1 MLTKKTIML
10 VDDDPDILT
19 VLQGNLSLAGFTV
32 MTAGSGREAL
42 QLLEGEAPDLLI
54 LDLSLPDLD
63 GLQICRRIKSAGF
76 DFPIIMLTARD
87 SVADKV
93 LGFEC
98 GADDYLVKPFAFLEL
113 EARIKT
119 CLRRQGKKVEPQPDR
134 LHCGGL
140 KIDCAAR
147 RVWLRDQEIPLTR
160 KEFDLLYFLA
170 LHAGETLSRDD
181 LRHALWGKKK
191 LYSWSRTIDVHI
203 QHLRQK
209 IERDPEKPEWI
220 VTITGVGYR
229 FDVSSGCKPQFY

>member
-1 MLTKKTIML
+1 MVKKTIML

-19 VLQGNLSLAGFTV
+19 VLQGNLALAGFTV

-42 QLLEGEAPDLLI
+42 QLLDDESPDLLI

-63 GLQICRRIKSAGF
+63 GLQICRRIKRAGF
-76 DFPIIMLTARD
+76 DLPIIMLTARD

-119 CLRRQGKKVEPQPDR
+119 CLRRQEKKVEPRPDCLR
-134 LHCGGL
+134 CGGL

-147 RVWLRDQEIPLTR
+147 RVWLKNREI
-160 KEFDLLYFLA
+160 A
-170 LHAGETLSRDD
+170 
-181 LRHALWGKKK
+181 
-191 LYSWSRTIDVHI
+191 
-203 QHLRQK
+203 
-209 IERDPEKPEWI
+209 
-220 VTITGVGYR
+220 
-229 FDVSSGCKPQFY
+229 